1 MAGRMKGWPLFRSNL
16 DRVGGPLTAGHQK
29 EVVVTLFHSL
39 LWNIF
44 KICVTGLTEAER
56 PILEFIY
63 PYMIFILADETPN
76 LVGI

>member
-1 MAGRMKGWPLFRSNL
+1 MKGWPLFRSNL
-16 DRVGGPLTAGHQK
+16 DRVGGPLMAGHQK

-39 LWNIF
+39 LWDIF

-76 LVGI
+76 LAGI